1 LAWRRVSFDNPGD
14 GFFENGEP
22 TVTTGLRSRS
32 AGIDYELVFKLMPGM
47 RLATAYAAAIAG
59 GAIP

>member
-1 LAWRRVSFDNPGD
+1 MSTATRTRP
-14 GFFENGEP
+14 
-22 TVTTGLRSRS
+22 

-47 RLATAYAAAIAG
+47 RLATAYVAAIAG

>member
-1 LAWRRVSFDNPGD
+1 M
-14 GFFENGEP
+14 
-22 TVTTGLRSRS
+22 TTETRSRP

-47 RLATAYAAAIAG
+47 RLGDIATAYVARTAAAIAG